1 MENKIKA
8 ILVKIEKEPEVIEMN
23 TELETL
29 QHYGGGY
36 VQCYNFDK
44 GVSIL
49 CDEEGKIKGLPMNRK
64 VNNDFIVG
72 DFLIVADDIE
82 NEDFTSLTSEQ
93 IDKYMKQFDKDSII
107 FNVKDEDKIKFLVS
121 GIKSNEEK
129 QKLEELGLYCY
140 DLRDSDDGRD
150 IASIEKRVVVNRIG
164 TMITDKEIKLGDK
177 YPNDFVDY
185 NTFVEQNIQVDTIK
199 ELLEKNKDKTN
210 ERGR

>member
-1 MENKIKA
+1 MQENIK
-8 ILVKIEKEPEVIEMN
+8 
-23 TELETL
+23 
-29 QHYGGGY
+29 
-36 VQCYNFDK
+36 
-44 GVSIL
+44 
-49 CDEEGKIKGLPMNRK
+49 
-64 VNNDFIVG
+64 FIVT
-72 DFLIVADDIE
+72 E
-82 NEDFTSLTSEQ
+82 
-93 IDKYMKQFDKDSII
+93 
-107 FNVKDEDKIKFLVS
+107 IKT
-121 GIKSNEEK
+121 NEEK
-129 QKLEELGLYCY
+129 QKLEEMGLYCY